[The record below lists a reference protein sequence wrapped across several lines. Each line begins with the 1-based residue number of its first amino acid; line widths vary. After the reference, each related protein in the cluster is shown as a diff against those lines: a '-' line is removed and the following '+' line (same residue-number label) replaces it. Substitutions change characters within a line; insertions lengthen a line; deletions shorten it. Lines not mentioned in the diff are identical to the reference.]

1 MDREE
6 LAWDIKV
13 ACFGIVKVHGEILG
27 HLLWI
32 KVAYFEILIEHEKR
46 MKSRSKCEDITV
58 AFWYMFGTANKQ
70 F

>member
-13 ACFGIVKVHGEILG
+13 ACFGIVRGNGDILG
-27 HLLWI
+27 HLPGI
-32 KVAYFEILIEHEKR
+32 RVACFEILIEHEKR

>member
-13 ACFGIVKVHGEILG
+13 AC
-27 HLLWI
+27 
-32 KVAYFEILIEHEKR
+32 FEILIEHEKR